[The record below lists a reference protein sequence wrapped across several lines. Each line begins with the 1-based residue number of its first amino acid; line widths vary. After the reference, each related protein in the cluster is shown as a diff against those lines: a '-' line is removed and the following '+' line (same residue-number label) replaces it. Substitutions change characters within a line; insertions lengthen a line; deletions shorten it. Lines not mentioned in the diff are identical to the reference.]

1 MEKNVEKVPRDR
13 LLFKEFITSLIALSV
28 LSWAALIFTAPLSAP
43 GGELTPAGVAVQAP
57 WIFVGLQ
64 VLLQYFHP
72 LWGGVG
78 LPLMGVAFL
87 VLLPL
92 ERRVPVSSRVSTIL
106 FMLLLISAITLTLY
120 GLLMEFY

>member
-120 GLLMEFY
+120 GFFMEFY